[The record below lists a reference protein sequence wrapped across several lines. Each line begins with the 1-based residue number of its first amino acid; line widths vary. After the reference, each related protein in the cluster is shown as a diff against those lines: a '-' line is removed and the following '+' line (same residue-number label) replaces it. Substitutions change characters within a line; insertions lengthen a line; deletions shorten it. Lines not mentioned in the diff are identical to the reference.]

1 MPRST
6 MDKTAMYHTG
16 KANDH
21 PENYNPNK
29 GHESDHKGAGDS
41 VKQNLDHNFREA
53 VDHVLTEDQKT
64 MVERLTDRLQD
75 PTNFSEK
82 ERKDALEG
90 TLHAFNA
97 MDFGGNRNA
106 REGFAE
112 KIADAHM
119 HHFQS
124 HVEKETHEAHQLLHP
139 ALDDWLQKHKTEFS
153 VVDGAAVF
161 KVSGKERRELE
172 LIMQGAGLEVRT
184 ASREE
189 RDAYKYDRNPAEDGK
204 YYMAFELPKDD
215 AGPTQ
220 ESWLEEKQR
229 LLDKTKDEYKN
240 LMLRDDL
247 SLDEQVDAMNLKLW
261 EAHRLSHMTQDRK
274 EKLNQEEDA
283 YSEMRTLHFQDQKGL
298 QDTAKRIIDDAWKE
312 PVDGVLANLTDE
324 NGQRFT
330 GFDKMI
336 QQAKDIG
343 ERSLLEAVARNDQNL
358 AEFLIAA
365 QGPRA
370 ATFAGLLESGIN
382 YPEGVK
388 APTEWGND
396 HSNPA
401 HLLHDIKMT
410 IYDMHRTPVEEKH
423 TFLFKTILE
432 LAKEYEQGLNEIAN
446 TTKGYSEERDQA
458 VSDLVKEL
466 KPLAIAL
473 RKEKQDEDP
482 SP

>member
-1 MPRST
+1 MPRSN

-53 VDHVLTEDQKT
+53 VEHVLTEDQKT

-90 TLHAFNA
+90 TLNAFNA
-97 MDFGGNRNA
+97 MDFGGNRAA

-172 LIMQGAGLEVRT
+172 LLMQGAGLEVRT

-247 SLDEQVDAMNLKLW
+247 PLDDQVEAMNLKLW

-274 EKLNQEEDA
+274 EKLDQEEDA

-298 QDTAKRIIDDAWKE
+298 QDKVKEIIDSAWKE
-312 PVDGVLANLTDE
+312 PVDNVLTDE
-324 NGQRFT
+324 HGQRST
-330 GFDKMI
+330 MFDKLI
-336 QQAKDIG
+336 QHAKDGG
-343 ERSLLEAVARNDQNL
+343 EQAILEAVARDDQTV
-358 AEFLIAA
+358 ADFLINA
-365 QGPRA
+365 QGQRA
-370 ATFAGLLESGIN
+370 ASFANLLNEGIN
-382 YPEGVK
+382 YPAGVL
-388 APTEWGND
+388 APNQFGND
-396 HSNPA
+396 HSNPTV
-401 HLLHDIKMT
+401 LLSDIKQT
-410 IYDMHRTPVEEKH
+410 LIDLGNSPVEEKH
-423 TFLFKTILE
+423 SILFKTIDDLVDE
-432 LAKEYEQGLNEIAN
+432 YQQRLPEIAKMKAGSDDRNQAIADLLNE
-446 TTKGYSEERDQA
+446 
-458 VSDLVKEL
+458 V
-466 KPLAIAL
+466 KPLEIAL
-473 RKEKQDEDP
+473 RKENQDEDP
-482 SP
+482 AP